1 MSISQ
6 IESKIK
12 VLQAEITRLNKQNAD
27 EAKKEAKAQEN
38 VRRTQK
44 SITKNIS
51 LASLKIKQ
59 RTIASETDKADK
71 ARKKQTEILEKIG
84 KKKAELAKQQGLLQK
99 EQDKAFKSL
108 TDKHDSLIEAQRE
121 LVSEVGAMQTAAR
134 EKEYDFFISTHGRI
148 KKRLQNRWQM
158 P

>member
-84 KKKAELAKQQGLLQK
+84 KKKAELASSKVYCK
-99 EQDKAFKSL
+99 KSR
-108 TDKHDSLIEAQRE
+108 TR
-121 LVSEVGAMQTAAR
+121 
-134 EKEYDFFISTHGRI
+134 F
-148 KKRLQNRWQM
+148 
-158 P
+158 